1 MERVSDHIDD
11 GWQRRGTWDQYCGG
25 YLAKRMEVPISEPSS
40 TPPSDAIDVDDAE
53 QDDSCLAVGAFSDFY
68 IKELHIVYNM
78 AHAVPTLFLRA
89 HQPGR

>member
-1 MERVSDHIDD
+1 MFGV
-11 GWQRRGTWDQYCGG
+11 
-25 YLAKRMEVPISEPSS
+25 
-40 TPPSDAIDVDDAE
+40 E